1 MLCATMALAKNSKDF
16 SKKFK
21 QAQDLFVDSNYTDAL
36 PLYLD
41 LYKMDSSNANIN
53 YKLGYCYAHA
63 NQGRPKAVKYLERAV
78 TATSGNYKEGSEDE
92 RNAPLD
98 AYFRLGEAYHFIGKF
113 DAAIQNYEK
122 YKLAAKDRKNA
133 GDEALMAQVDRKIQI
148 SKNAKTIVSRP
159 IKIKIQNMG
168 KNVNSAYGD
177 YAPIVTA
184 DQSTLIFTSRRPET
198 TGGDKFTGGLYFE
211 DIYVSHRKDSVWGP
225 ATNIGAPINTESN
238 EASVAVSLDGS
249 TILIYRDDNGDGNIY
264 ATRLKGDQ
272 WSTPEKLNANV
283 NSKSWEP
290 SAWISPDG
298 NTLYFSSDRPGGLG
312 GKDLYKSLKADNGDW
327 GDAINLGPTINT
339 PYDEDGPFIHPDGVT
354 LFFSSNGHQTMGGY
368 DVFYSTLAEDGST
381 WSDPTNVGYPVNS
394 TDDDIFFVVSPDNKR
409 AYYTS
414 LRAGGYGD
422 KDNYMVSFEENRNA
436 AIALLRGTV
445 LDQNGKALDDVKI
458 TVTDNATG
466 KVVGVYNANTKTG
479 KYLFVLRSGKN
490 YNISY
495 EAKDFLFY
503 SYNVDV
509 PKKTNYFEIVKE
521 VQLPRI
527 IVGSVVVL
535 ENLFFDYDKASLTA
549 ESQTELNNILKFL
562 NENPN
567 LIVQI
572 AGYTDSK
579 GSSKYNKSLSVD
591 RAKSVVAQLVSKGVE
606 KKRLVAKGYGELEPN
621 APNQK
626 EDGTDNPEG
635 RQLNR
640 RVELKI
646 IEVRKEK

>member
-1 MLCATMALAKNSKDF
+1 
-16 SKKFK
+16 
-21 QAQDLFVDSNYTDAL
+21 
-36 PLYLD
+36 
-41 LYKMDSSNANIN
+41 
-53 YKLGYCYAHA
+53 
-63 NQGRPKAVKYLERAV
+63 
-78 TATSGNYKEGSEDE
+78 
-92 RNAPLD
+92 
-98 AYFRLGEAYHFIGKF
+98 
-113 DAAIQNYEK
+113 
-122 YKLAAKDRKNA
+122 
-133 GDEALMAQVDRKIQI
+133 
-148 SKNAKTIVSRP
+148 
-159 IKIKIQNMG
+159 
-168 KNVNSAYGD
+168 
-177 YAPIVTA
+177 
-184 DQSTLIFTSRRPET
+184 
-198 TGGDKFTGGLYFE
+198 
-211 DIYVSHRKDSVWGP
+211 
-225 ATNIGAPINTESN
+225 
-238 EASVAVSLDGS
+238 
-249 TILIYRDDNGDGNIY
+249 
-264 ATRLKGDQ
+264 
-272 WSTPEKLNANV
+272 
-283 NSKSWEP
+283 
-290 SAWISPDG
+290 
-298 NTLYFSSDRPGGLG
+298 DRPGGLG